1 MRRLEESARGVNSTT
16 PSVSRQG
23 NTSESIHPVEPA
35 TSRNQAELGVP
46 KEQPKNAVLEEIRKI
61 FPAGASNLHH
71 HNYYTCGEQN
81 CNKLYE
87 AEVLRFLSNCTRDR
101 FVHSWLGDESLS
113 FCQTT
118 GIFWLV
124 YEEGQGMYCFL
135 CKKHNTENAENK
147 SKVYNSTPSV
157 RFKKSALKDHSTS
170 QQHKDAIE
178 AEMLSLVSQFHKEV
192 TEKEKVKDAVLLNA
206 FLAAYWLAKE
216 EIANRKFSSLI
227 NLFKIVS
234 PENMKY
240 FNYSGED
247 TVRSIFLAIGTVLM
261 EKVLDNAKKAG
272 CDGLL
277 SDKVTD
283 ISVMEILM
291 IFIQFFNSK
300 TEKVETHFL
309 FAEDVLKDS
318 TSANAE
324 TIFNILTKNLE
335 DCGLQIQ
342 KLSSVASDGAAVMT
356 GECSG
361 VAAHLKKSKQQSHC
375 LPLLVSQASPCLH

>member
-1 MRRLEESARGVNSTT
+1 M
-16 PSVSRQG
+16 
-23 NTSESIHPVEPA
+23 EPA

-81 CNKLYE
+81 CNKLSE
-87 AEVLRFLSNCTRDR
+87 AEVLRFLSNRTRDR
-101 FVHSWLGDESLS
+101 FVRSWLGDESLS

-135 CKKHNTENAENK
+135 CKKHNTENAKNK
-147 SKVYNSTPSV
+147 SKVDNSTPSV

-178 AEMLSLVSQFHKEV
+178 AEMLSRVSQFHKEV

-206 FLAAYWLAKE
+206 FLVAYWLAKE

-234 PENMKY
+234 LENMKY
-240 FNYSGED
+240 FNYSGEE
-247 TVRSIFLAIGTVLM
+247 TVRSIFLAIGTVFM

-272 CDGLL
+272 CYGFTHP
-277 SDKVTD
+277 V
-283 ISVMEILM
+283 
-291 IFIQFFNSK
+291 FQFQ
-300 TEKVETHFL
+300 
-309 FAEDVLKDS
+309 D
-318 TSANAE
+318 
-324 TIFNILTKNLE
+324 
-335 DCGLQIQ
+335 
-342 KLSSVASDGAAVMT
+342 
-356 GECSG
+356 
-361 VAAHLKKSKQQSHC
+361 
-375 LPLLVSQASPCLH
+375 